1 MAFDLYAHVA
11 VPKFSTDETGAP
23 QLMYPLVEYRRVF
36 VARYA
41 TRLLAQWWGIN
52 MKRPYIDDPPTMI
65 ATERSIMFY
74 EIVEV
79 P

>member
-1 MAFDLYAHVA
+1 MAFELYAHVC
-11 VPKFSTDETGAP
+11 VPKFATDDDGNPTTMSP
-23 QLMYPLVEYRRVF
+23 IHDYKRVF
-36 VARYA
+36 VERYA

-52 MKRPYIDDPPTMI
+52 MKRVYIDDPPTKI
-65 ATERSIMFY
+65 ATEQQIRMY